1 MYRRPK
7 FLEMLLE
14 IRREMALDAD
24 YDVDLFV
31 GRVRRGQ
38 APAIGKVLAESSS
51 AVEQVDND
59 NNFPVLRR
67 NRKVRKG

>member
-31 GRVRRGQ
+31 GRVRSGQ